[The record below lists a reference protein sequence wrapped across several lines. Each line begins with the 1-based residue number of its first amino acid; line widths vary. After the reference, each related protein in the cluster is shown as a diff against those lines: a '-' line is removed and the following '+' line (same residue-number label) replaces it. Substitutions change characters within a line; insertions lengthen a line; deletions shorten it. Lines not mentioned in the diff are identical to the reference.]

1 MHKRRNFERAM
12 NENPT
17 LATPAIA
24 IIQDIYAVEAV
35 AKLDG
40 LEGEKK
46 TAMRREL
53 AWPQWEMLKHWCM
66 GKMSEVPEDTLTYK
80 AMGYLLR
87 HYDELTAYM
96 DIAEMPVDNND
107 TEREI
112 RSMVMGKQSYLFCR
126 TEEACHRAAL
136 MYSMLGACKV
146 LGKDAEK
153 WLAYT
158 LKHIGSTKPED
169 QHRLLPEEWTE

>member
-1 MHKRRNFERAM
+1 MPKAANTIERF
-12 NENPT
+12 NKVSNPT

-53 AWPQWEMLKHWCM
+53 AGPQWEMLKDWCM

-87 HYDELTAYM
+87 HYNELTA
-96 DIAEMPVDNND
+96 
-107 TEREI
+107 
-112 RSMVMGKQSYLFCR
+112 
-126 TEEACHRAAL
+126 
-136 MYSMLGACKV
+136 
-146 LGKDAEK
+146 
-153 WLAYT
+153 
-158 LKHIGSTKPED
+158 
-169 QHRLLPEEWTE
+169 

>member
-1 MHKRRNFERAM
+1 MIKRQC
-12 NENPT
+12 NEEWCD
-17 LATPAIA
+17 ADAAIGHGSR
-24 IIQDIYAVEAV
+24 DT
-35 AKLDG
+35 DG
-40 LEGEKK
+40 VLEDKGLRSWRRYVNCTR

-66 GKMSEVPEDTLTYK
+66 CKMSEVPEDTLTYK

-146 LGKDAEK
+146 LGKDSEK